1 MSEKEKF
8 VPVKFKY
15 LAAAKDLNSA
25 SLHKVCS
32 ASVTLSISP
41 DMKNAYRFGAN
52 QIAWE
57 KTEKAIGFI
66 EWLRYRYYIPGTLH
80 LAEETDEQTDK

>member
-15 LAAAKDLNSA
+15 LAAAQDLHSA
-25 SLHKVCS
+25 PPYKVCS

-41 DMKNAYRFGAN
+41 GMKDAYRFGAN
-52 QIAWE
+52 QIVWE
-57 KTEKAIGFI
+57 KTEKAISFI
-66 EWLRYRYYIPGTLH
+66 EWLRYRYYIPGTLR